1 MESAIK
7 TLVDNFGKNPSMTL
21 SAVIIAFSVIGSSYK
36 VSTKAD
42 SALDTLNEIAT
53 SVSFIKDNMWSKEHI
68 KQEVILL
75 QKDNKIVRDLTTHD
89 LLDIDMKAQHI
100 LKEKR
105 KTYQTEKPDN

>member
-53 SVSFIKDNMWSKEHI
+53 SRS
-68 KQEVILL
+68 
-75 QKDNKIVRDLTTHD
+75 
-89 LLDIDMKAQHI
+89 
-100 LKEKR
+100 
-105 KTYQTEKPDN
+105 